1 MNYDNKSK
9 LERAKKWAKEQ
20 GKEND
25 EETIKARYLVL
36 GGLITGSAQDEVGGA
51 VEDSEEDKPR
61 RGRKPKNEEED

>member
-1 MNYDNKSK
+1 MNYENKSK

-25 EETIKARYLVL
+25 EETINARYLVL
-36 GGLITGSAQDEVGGA
+36 GGLITGTVQ
-51 VEDSEEDKPR
+51 EDVPAAPEEDAPR